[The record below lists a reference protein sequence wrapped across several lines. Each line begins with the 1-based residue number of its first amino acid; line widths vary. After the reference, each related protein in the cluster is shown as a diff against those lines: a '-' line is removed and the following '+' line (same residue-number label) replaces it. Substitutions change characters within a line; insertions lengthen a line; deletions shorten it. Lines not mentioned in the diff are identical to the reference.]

1 MAKFRLIV
9 CFDIEAP
16 NLTEAYG
23 ALRPKVEATG
33 IPWETSDEWYD
44 AEEEAP
50 GDPEELRAAIVA
62 NFDRERDK
70 VIG

>member
-23 ALRPKVEATG
+23 ILQPKVEAMK
-33 IPWETSDEWYD
+33 IPWETTDEWYD
-44 AEEEAP
+44 AEEMAP
-50 GDPEELRAAIVA
+50 GDPAELQAAIMA
-62 NFDRERDK
+62 NFKKD
-70 VIG
+70 GGAQT

>member
-23 ALRPKVEATG
+23 LLSPKVEATG
-33 IPWETSDEWYD
+33 IPWETTDEWYN

-50 GDPEELRAAIVA
+50 GDPEELQEAIMA
-62 NFDRERDK
+62 NFSRDRVR
-70 VIG
+70 